1 MVSCSAVSTLFL
13 INHYHSLHFSF
24 QIIKKIE
31 EVIDLGYTVCIWN
44 DKRVKGWKD
53 INDMIQ
59 SGLTSEDVI
68 EIINSN
74 SFTGLSAK
82 LKLKEYKKT

>member
-1 MVSCSAVSTLFL
+1 M
-13 INHYHSLHFSF
+13 
-24 QIIKKIE
+24 
-31 EVIDLGYTVCIWN
+31 CIWN
-44 DKRVKGWKD
+44 DRRVKGLKD